1 MGPESVFYPDWMQP
15 DWLPNRR
22 QQWLATTGLGLAVA
36 LAAGLTIG
44 LTIWL
49 AFWPIL
55 PSALFGGDCRR
66 AGRSRRVC
74 SPCSRIEPVEQLRWS
89 WRAEPATNNAI

>member
-1 MGPESVFYPDWMQP
+1 VRRLAWLARRMGPESVFYPDWMQP

-36 LAAGLTIG
+36 LAGLTIG

-55 PSALFGGDCRR
+55 PSALL
-66 AGRSRRVC
+66 AGLS
-74 SPCSRIEPVEQLRWS
+74 SGWP
-89 WRAEPATNNAI
+89 